1 MNFFQCCR
9 GDQSPCS
16 NDKDTSTF
24 ASFVNALSLK
34 TDSGKQRNINAAIRK
49 FGKSKKT
56 PHVFRY
62 HELAAATDDFH
73 PDYLVG
79 EGGFGSVYK
88 GYIES
93 LDQVVAVKQLDRN
106 GTQGSREFFAEVVML
121 SLVHHPNLVNLIGYC
136 VDDDQRILVYEFMS
150 NGSLEN
156 HFLEKHAKPLLRD
169 KQRFTSLA
177 DPLLEGNCPPK
188 GLYQALAIAGMCLQ
202 EDDHTRPSM
211 SDVVTAL
218 EYLANPMMDEKS
230 AEDDQITD
238 NGNENL

>member
-93 LDQVVAVKQLDRN
+93 LDQVVA
-106 GTQGSREFFAEVVML
+106 
-121 SLVHHPNLVNLIGYC
+121 
-136 VDDDQRILVYEFMS
+136 
-150 NGSLEN
+150 
-156 HFLEKHAKPLLRD
+156 AKPLLRD

-230 AEDDQITD
+230 ADDDQITD